1 MMTGQPPRVLIV
13 EDAPDMN
20 NLVADVLRAYG
31 FEPIQAASAEQALGI
46 LSGDRPDAILLDV
59 MLPGASGFEL
69 CKHLKSARETRPLPI
84 LMMTALGQPADRRQ
98 GYETGADDYLTKP
111 FTPDG
116 LVSRLRACLEE
127 CGRQR
132 AMGGRLQFAIELSA
146 SLADLKAAN
155 ALATSLFCHADFTP
169 EQIEALRAGVV
180 AIADAAGHWAAGHRG
195 ASPVRMTVDL
205 NAERLQLRF
214 QPLAE
219 GADGFLTQ
227 HLAPDAAVPAGFT
240 DAGLIDRI
248 TQEGGQVILE
258 KLLAPP
264 QDARGPAGRAY

>member
-1 MMTGQPPRVLIV
+1 
-13 EDAPDMN
+13 
-20 NLVADVLRAYG
+20 
-31 FEPIQAASAEQALGI
+31 
-46 LSGDRPDAILLDV
+46 
-59 MLPGASGFEL
+59 
-69 CKHLKSARETRPLPI
+69 
-84 LMMTALGQPADRRQ
+84 
-98 GYETGADDYLTKP
+98 
-111 FTPDG
+111 
-116 LVSRLRACLEE
+116 
-127 CGRQR
+127 
-132 AMGGRLQFAIELSA
+132 MGGRLQFAIELSA

-180 AIADAAGHWAAGHRG
+180 AIADAAGHWAADHRG

-227 HLAPDAAVPAGFT
+227 HLAADAAVPAGFT
-240 DAGLIDRI
+240 DAGLIDHV

-264 QDARGPAGRAY
+264 QDAHDPAGPG